1 VEQSLFDA
9 VGGEEFFVKLVD
21 GFYVGI
27 ETDEVLRPMY
37 VDQDLTESRRHLTLF
52 LQQYWGGPSIYQ
64 AERGHPR
71 LRMRQRLLSDL
82 LGASSLSPATMAI
95 GRLDQDSEGLLLLT
109 TDGSLS
115 HFITKSR
122 QIEKE
127 YYAQIEGEMG
137 TADMERLAAG
147 GVVLSLKGGESHLTR
162 PCKVCRLDEPP
173 KLPLRRSPHPGLKRK
188 KMDGTILETPTSWI
202 ALTLIEGKFRQVRR
216 MTASVGH
223 PTLRLVRVRVGD
235 LLLGDL
241 VRRPGE
247 VVPWRPDAAL
257 LERAHEFC
265 LAKRAAGESES
276 CDVGP

>member
-1 VEQSLFDA
+1 MRGRLSQPGLRRLSALRTENYRRRLPTAA
-9 VGGEEFFVKLVD
+9 VAEHAMVYKPD
-21 GFYVGI
+21 GFI
-27 ETDEVLRPMY
+27 SQFRADANI
-37 VDQDLTESRRHLTLF
+37 S
-52 LQQYWGGPSIYQ
+52 
-64 AERGHPR
+64 PR

-202 ALTLIEGKFRQVRR
+202 ALTLVEGKFRQVRR

-265 LAKRAAGESES
+265 IAKRAAGESES